1 MRIHARGIGTL
12 KRSALLVSATFVACS
27 SGGSQRDDGQVDP
40 ETGTAVAKLTGIE
53 GCLRA
58 CETFAA
64 TGCRTRAATF
74 CASAR
79 QSCSTRYNAA
89 TACRAELEALD
100 ACSAAQPASSYVCPL
115 GTSPD
120 PIRPYRLSQD
130 VCVTQAL
137 ALASCKEAK

>member
-1 MRIHARGIGTL
+1 MMRLHARDVGAL
-12 KRSALLVSATFVACS
+12 NLSALLVSAAFVACS
-27 SGGSQRDDGQVDP
+27 SGGSQRDDGPVDP
-40 ETGTAVAKLTGIE
+40 ATGTAAAKLTGLD

-79 QSCSTRYNAA
+79 QNCSARYNAA

-130 VCVTQAL
+130 VCVAQAL
-137 ALASCKEAK
+137 ALASCLDP